1 MLVPLVS
8 PLQPLV
14 FCAALINLQNPDNLR
29 FVFQP
34 AAIAYPN
41 TAQDVSAVL
50 KIAQQFNY
58 SVVARSGG
66 VRLFNLSIIQVHH
79 SNLLTAL
86 QHSYI
91 ANGLGGKDGSVV
103 VDMSNFVQLSVDP
116 NTFIATIGPGN
127 RLGDVALGLNAA
139 GRALPH
145 GTCPYIGIGGHS
157 GMSSI
162 NIKTIYLFFPFPMKV
177 MEAMD
182 SRQGSGV

>member
-1 MLVPLVS
+1 
-8 PLQPLV
+8 
-14 FCAALINLQNPDNLR
+14 
-29 FVFQP
+29 
-34 AAIAYPN
+34 
-41 TAQDVSAVL
+41 
-50 KIAQQFNY
+50 
-58 SVVARSGG
+58 
-66 VRLFNLSIIQVHH
+66 
-79 SNLLTAL
+79 
-86 QHSYI
+86 
-91 ANGLGGKDGSVV
+91 
-103 VDMSNFVQLSVDP
+103 MSNFVQLSVDP